1 MASSA
6 RSSEVAASSGWRD
19 LLMGAVKIAVVGFVV
34 LQAKELVDAGMLDT
48 RATAV
53 DAALVAAGVLVV
65 DIILRWARPR

>member
-6 RSSEVAASSGWRD
+6 RPSQVASSGWRD
-19 LLMGAVKIAVVGFVV
+19 LLMGAVKVAVVGFVV

-53 DAALVAAGVLVV
+53 DAALVAAGVLVL
-65 DIILRWARPR
+65 DTILRLARPR